1 MFHPHSN
8 TSHNWFFSGPC
19 YILSWSLQLFRRVG
33 LCGGGFL
40 FYLNIL
46 VVCLLENVSL
56 NNWWSLDSPSR
67 DQKCSLSSLPLYG
80 FHHGVYLRSSSLSL
94 VSVFKLSA
102 RWFCLVSKKKMTTVN
117 RSDQPFLKAHQSAEC
132 LTPSYKLKIINNTLR
147 LCDSPHKQ
155 TFQIS
160 SFTVCRL
167 VSKRCEKNTLGTAT
181 HACGWDLGGQQCWPS
196 YLKIVISGLSYLKK
210 KHDTQPEYVI
220 KQ

>member
-19 YILSWSLQLFRRVG
+19 YIWSWSLQLFRRVG

-67 DQKCSLSSLPLYG
+67 DQKCSLLSSLPLYG

-155 TFQIS
+155 TDFSNFQLHCLH
-160 SFTVCRL
+160 TR
-167 VSKRCEKNTLGTAT
+167 
-181 HACGWDLGGQQCWPS
+181 
-196 YLKIVISGLSYLKK
+196 LKK
-210 KHDTQPEYVI
+210 MWEKYAGHSHTRLWVRSGWSAVLA
-220 KQ
+220 KLLKNSN

>member
-33 LCGGGFL
+33 LCRGGFL
-40 FYLNIL
+40 FCLNIL

-56 NNWWSLDSPSR
+56 NNWWSLDSLSR
-67 DQKCSLSSLPLYG
+67 DQKCSLLSSLPLYG

-155 TFQIS
+155 TDFSNFQLHCLQ
-160 SFTVCRL
+160 TR
-167 VSKRCEKNTLGTAT
+167 
-181 HACGWDLGGQQCWPS
+181 
-196 YLKIVISGLSYLKK
+196 LKK
-210 KHDTQPEYVI
+210 MWEKYAGHSHTRLWVRSGWSAVLA
-220 KQ
+220 KLLKNSN

>member
-19 YILSWSLQLFRRVG
+19 YILSWSLQFFRRVG
-33 LCGGGFL
+33 LRGGGFL

-67 DQKCSLSSLPLYG
+67 DQKCSLLSSLPLYG

-147 LCDSPHKQ
+147 LCDSPLFKFPASLSADASQKDVRKIRWAQPH
-155 TFQIS
+155 TPVGEIW
-160 SFTVCRL
+160 V
-167 VSKRCEKNTLGTAT
+167 V
-181 HACGWDLGGQQCWPS
+181 
-196 YLKIVISGLSYLKK
+196 IVISGLSYLKK